1 MGITSFILGIIWGFV
16 IYHISLSIKSKVNN
30 KKLINKISNKFSE
43 VLSNLK
49 TKKALFVSRVNNTVL
64 IDMRI
69 KELDIV
75 NIVYIMDRNIVC
87 IFKDNQCLYTTES
100 VDESLQNEILSEIN
114 NKFNREIN
122 DVVDVMGTIIS
133 KEEFQNKIKELSI
146 LTSQSNLNIEDLIK
160 ESTESEIINEEN
172 DLKLDIDE
180 ILDKINKNG
189 LESLSKFELEFLN
202 NYSKN
207 I

>member
-1 MGITSFILGIIWGFV
+1 MSITSFILGIIWGFV

-160 ESTESEIINEEN
+160 ESTETEIINEEN

>member
-75 NIVYIMDRNIVC
+75 NIVYIMDRNLVC

-160 ESTESEIINEEN
+160 ESTETEIINEEN

>member
-75 NIVYIMDRNIVC
+75 NIVYIMDKNIVC

-160 ESTESEIINEEN
+160 ESTETEIINEEN
-172 DLKLDIDE
+172 NLKLDIDE

>member
-1 MGITSFILGIIWGFV
+1 MSITSFILGIIWGFV

-75 NIVYIMDRNIVC
+75 NIVYIMDRNLVC

-160 ESTESEIINEEN
+160 ESTETEIINEEN